1 MSDILLVEDKE
12 SLRRVLRLTLESAG
26 YTVAEAEDARAAAQ
40 EIARTPF
47 RLVLTDLRMPHG
59 SGLDVLRAA
68 KLADPNLPVVLMT
81 AYGSIDE
88 AVQAMKDGA
97 HDFLQKPV
105 DSNHLLLLVERALE
119 QVRLRTENI
128 LLREEWSRRYGFPRI
143 VGESEAIRRAVA
155 ETQRVAV
162 TDTTVLLLG
171 ESGTGK
177 ELFARAVHHLSPR
190 RDKTFVALNCA
201 AIPETL
207 IESELFGHERGSFT
221 GATERRPGK
230 FELASGGTI
239 FLDEIGEL
247 PLNVQGKLLRAIEEK
262 VVDRI
267 GGRAPVAVDVR
278 IVAAT
283 NRDLRAAAEAGEF
296 RRDLYFRLAVFPVE
310 IPPLR
315 ERGDDVVLLA
325 RHFAAQLGRE
335 LRKREATLGN
345 DALEA
350 LRAHRWPG
358 NVRELEN
365 AIERACILADAPAL
379 TPADLGLAVPRGDA
393 VADAGRAEFN
403 LSGTL
408 AEASERAVRAVEG
421 RKIADALR
429 AHDGNKTRAAEELGV
444 SYKTLLTKIKEY
456 NLSSGT

>member
-1 MSDILLVEDKE
+1 MPDILLVEDKD
-12 SLRRVLRLTLESAG
+12 SLRRVLCLTLEQAH
-26 YTVAEAEDARAAAQ
+26 YKVVEAADARAAAA
-40 EIARTPF
+40 EIARRPF
-47 RLVLTDLRMPHG
+47 SLVLTDLRMPHG

-68 KLADPNLPVVLMT
+68 RAADPDVPVVVMT
-81 AYGSIDE
+81 AYGSVDE

-143 VGESEAIRRAVA
+143 IGESDAIKGVVA
-155 ETQRVAV
+155 ETQRVAT

-190 RDKTFVALNCA
+190 RDRPFVAVNCA

-207 IESELFGHERGSFT
+207 IESELFGHERGAFT
-221 GATERRPGK
+221 GATDRRPGK
-230 FELASGGTI
+230 FELAAGGTV

-247 PLNVQGKLLRAIEEK
+247 PLAVQGKLLRAIEEK
-262 VVDRI
+262 TVDRI
-267 GGRAPVAVDVR
+267 GGRVPVPVDVR

-283 NRDLRAAAEAGEF
+283 NRELQQAAERGEF

-315 ERGDDVVLLA
+315 ARGDDVLLLA
-325 RHFAAQLGRE
+325 RHFAAQFGQE
-335 LRKREATLGN
+335 LR
-345 DALEA
+345 
-350 LRAHRWPG
+350 
-358 NVRELEN
+358 
-365 AIERACILADAPAL
+365 
-379 TPADLGLAVPRGDA
+379 
-393 VADAGRAEFN
+393 GRAAL
-403 LSGTL
+403 LS
-408 AEASERAVRAVEG
+408 
-421 RKIADALR
+421 DA
-429 AHDGNKTRAAEELGV
+429 AAE
-444 SYKTLLTKIKEY
+444 T
-456 NLSSGT
+456 